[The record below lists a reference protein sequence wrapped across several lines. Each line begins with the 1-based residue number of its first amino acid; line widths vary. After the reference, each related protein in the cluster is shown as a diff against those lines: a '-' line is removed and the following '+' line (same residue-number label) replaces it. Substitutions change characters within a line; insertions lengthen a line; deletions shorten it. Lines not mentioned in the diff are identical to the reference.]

1 MRVLFST
8 ELSNAFIDLQ
18 RLDQCVDDHQQ
29 YRKSYMDC
37 VAWLHAVNEKLSD
50 CGDTAGDKD
59 SIQAQLDK
67 LQVGSSSYT
76 TTYFAIE

>member
-1 MRVLFST
+1 MQ
-8 ELSNAFIDLQ
+8 AFIYLK

-59 SIQAQLDK
+59 SIQSQLDK

>member
-1 MRVLFST
+1 M
-8 ELSNAFIDLQ
+8 N
-18 RLDQCVDDHQQ
+18 
-29 YRKSYMDC
+29 C